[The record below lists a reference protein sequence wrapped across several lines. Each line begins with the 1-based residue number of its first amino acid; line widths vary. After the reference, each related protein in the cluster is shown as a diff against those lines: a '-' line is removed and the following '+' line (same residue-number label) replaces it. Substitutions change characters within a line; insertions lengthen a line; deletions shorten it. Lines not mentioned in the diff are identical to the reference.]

1 MFNRNQLKEVTK
13 ITTFIEDQLEQ
24 IQDLKQQVQEAMFE
38 DEKQV
43 EEISK
48 WSRQQARG
56 IHSSERRTGNNDKK
70 TQDC

>member
-1 MFNRNQLKEVTK
+1 
-13 ITTFIEDQLEQ
+13 
-24 IQDLKQQVQEAMFE
+24 MFE

-56 IHSSERRTGNNDKK
+56 TREAREELGTMIRKLRIAEEEKSKAEETEL
-70 TQDC
+70 